1 MTRGQSGSWTT
12 LQDNREEGCLASL
25 CISVQLS
32 PLGLAYTVV
41 NLHQSSLLLFYMK
54 VIMKNISDLR
64 LLEKVKV
71 FYELNAVVGEV
82 ISF

>member
-12 LQDNREEGCLASL
+12 LQGNREEGCLASL

-32 PLGLAYTVV
+32 PLGLAYAVV
-41 NLHQSSLLLFYMK
+41 NLHQNSLLLFYMK

-64 LLEKVKV
+64 LLEKVKL
-71 FYELNAVVGEV
+71 FYELNAVWGG
-82 ISF
+82 SH